1 MDCDDQSDQLFDNLT
16 FEFTLSA
23 KDLDSDSD
31 MSDENSAINLDSGQ
45 QTGSCTTNN
54 DGTNV
59 SSAFVNISLTQQ
71 EAASSVMFLQNSIEH
86 IDNSPTD
93 DNSPDVYTCVT

>member
-1 MDCDDQSDQLFDNLT
+1 MDCDDHSDQLFDNLT

-45 QTGSCTTNN
+45 RTGSCTTND

-59 SSAFVNISLTQQ
+59 SSAFVI
-71 EAASSVMFLQNSIEH
+71 
-86 IDNSPTD
+86 
-93 DNSPDVYTCVT
+93 